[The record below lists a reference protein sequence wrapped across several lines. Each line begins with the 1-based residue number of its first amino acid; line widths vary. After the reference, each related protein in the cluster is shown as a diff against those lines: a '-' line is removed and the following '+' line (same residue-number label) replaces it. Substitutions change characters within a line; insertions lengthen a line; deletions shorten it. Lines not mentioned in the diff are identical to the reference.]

1 MKQEK
6 KGRRAASL
14 GVPEACEMFTG
25 DRNTLKRIGLS
36 WGMRILIAIA
46 FVLIPMQAMSLKDF
60 NAKPAAEQS
69 AYVASFIDSMAG
81 KLEAKN
87 PQLATDIRDWFSRKP
102 AGKPVSEGIEK
113 LYVELT
119 AAELRAKDGKADLS
133 KIELESVIMYVTRQ
147 HFPPPA
153 R

>member
-1 MKQEK
+1 
-6 KGRRAASL
+6 
-14 GVPEACEMFTG
+14 
-25 DRNTLKRIGLS
+25 
-36 WGMRILIAIA
+36 MRFFIAIA
-46 FVLIPMQAMSLKDF
+46 LVLIPMQAMSLKDF
-60 NAKPAAEQS
+60 NARPAAEQS

-87 PQLATDIRDWFSRKP
+87 PELATQIRDWFSRKQ

-113 LYVELT
+113 LYIELT
-119 AAELRAKDGKADLS
+119 ANELRAKDGKADLS

-147 HFPPPA
+147 KFPPPA